1 MTHPCDGILQSSK
14 KEQMSTHN
22 NLNESQ
28 SFCWVKEADL
38 KGLHT
43 AWLCLWAIWKRQNYI
58 GTETSS
64 WLPGLR
70 GGWMV
75 CYKDI
80 ARGNLGGG
88 WWNHCLSWF
97 WWWLHKFKQVLK
109 FIKLCVPQESISLH
123 DNLNNNTVLKKI
135 WRPFPKWIS
144 LHSIVAMSR
153 FFIFKGITIWTFRS
167 RLPVQKKLQMNACID
182 NALND

>member
-1 MTHPCDGILQSSK
+1 
-14 KEQMSTHN
+14 MSTHN

-88 WWNHCLSWF
+88 WWNHVSSWF
-97 WWWLHKFKQVLK
+97 GWGIHKFKQGLK
-109 FIKLCVPQESISLH
+109 FIEVCVPQESISLH
-123 DNLNNNTVLKKI
+123 DNLNNNTVLKK
-135 WRPFPKWIS
+135 
-144 LHSIVAMSR
+144 
-153 FFIFKGITIWTFRS
+153 
-167 RLPVQKKLQMNACID
+167 KKLKAISKVNISP
-182 NALND
+182 LNCSYVKIFHLQRNHYLDI